1 MECAWVH
8 RVADVRI
15 LVVDDDAVVL
25 DLVSEQL
32 GANGFVPL
40 TARNVEEALTAVAA
54 EPPAL
59 LLSDVRMLPR
69 DGYELLEDVR
79 GAHPQVRVVLMSSFA
94 PAGSQEAA
102 RRAGADGFLRKP
114 FTARELVDA
123 VHGALEGTERP
134 PPSS

>member
-1 MECAWVH
+1 MH

-15 LVVDDDAVVL
+15 LVVDDEAVVL

-32 GANGFVPL
+32 RANGFVSL

-59 LLSDVRMLPR
+59 VLSDVRMLPR

-79 GAHPQVRVVLMSSFA
+79 AAHPQVRVVLMSSFA
-94 PAGSQEAA
+94 PAGSHEAA

-114 FTARELVDA
+114 FTERELLDA
-123 VHGALEGTERP
+123 VHGALEGKERP
-134 PPSS
+134 PPSP